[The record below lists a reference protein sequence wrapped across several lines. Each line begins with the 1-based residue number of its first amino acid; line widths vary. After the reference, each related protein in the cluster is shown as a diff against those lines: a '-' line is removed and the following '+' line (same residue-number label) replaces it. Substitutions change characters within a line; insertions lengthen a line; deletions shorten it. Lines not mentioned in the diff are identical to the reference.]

1 MQELMQLV
9 QNYGVGTFCIVY
21 IIYFQN
27 TTMKEMLNTLK
38 SIDKRLTVIETKNNI
53 KKPTISEE
61 TE

>member
-1 MQELMQLV
+1 MQELFEFIS
-9 QNYGVGTFCIVY
+9 NYGVGTVCIVY

-53 KKPTISEE
+53 KSKKEE
-61 TE
+61 E